1 MHWQDRLGAMAGVH
15 DFQGTAVFSKLIFS
29 PTRETW
35 EQSHYR
41 RAKHTIH
48 ITYLHIYTSWLYKII
63 QDYTRWF
70 SQGFPK
76 IFVVFSRFPNVFQL
90 ISLQDSELG
99 YGLRRPSGYPI
110 HDRRTSAPFRT
121 EGAAA
126 ADGLVV
132 HGNYHGNYPQPN
144 YGHECHDISGWSN
157 SSILLMYFVSK
168 GLKMVGNTSQ
178 ILLSC
183 CNMWNTLKHH
193 ETPPSYCDEFQGW
206 WFISAFLMMTN

>member
-110 HDRRTSAPFRT
+110 HDRADL
-121 EGAAA
+121 GALPDRRSGCGRWLGGPWELPWELPAA
-126 ADGLVV
+126 KLWPWMPW
-132 HGNYHGNYPQPN
+132 HF
-144 YGHECHDISGWSN
+144 W
-157 SSILLMYFVSK
+157 
-168 GLKMVGNTSQ
+168 LK
-178 ILLSC
+178 
-183 CNMWNTLKHH
+183 
-193 ETPPSYCDEFQGW
+193 
-206 WFISAFLMMTN
+206 